1 MATVKSLSKCFQEVK
16 RLTGDL
22 LSDDQI
28 NVILDEA
35 KIKINENKFKG
46 ADTKSEKI
54 LSQEIIDKFEYE
66 QVLKK
71 RNIAESNMKALEFYE
86 TVIDAVD
93 TSNGKINPLEAV
105 RGYLV
110 GMQKFSKITRDSIGL
125 KQATLE
131 NVEITKLVNDIR
143 NINKD
148 AWDDFSSGRMDLEIM
163 REMIGEP
170 TGIKNAK
177 DIARVLKTSQNS
189 WRLRLNDLG
198 ANIGELDDWIT
209 RTTHDTDKMATASK
223 DSRLLADNRLAW
235 VEYIQTKLN
244 LKRIERRL
252 DGSDGLT
259 RIYYLKFK
267 NTISI

>member
-1 MATVKSLSKCFQEVK
+1 MVDIKTISKCFKEVK

-22 LSDDQI
+22 LPDEQI
-28 NVILDEA
+28 NQILDEA
-35 KIKINENKFKG
+35 KIKINENKFQG
-46 ADTKSEKI
+46 AETKSEKI
-54 LSQEIIDKFEYE
+54 LSEEIINKFEYE

-71 RNIAESNMKALEFYE
+71 RNLADNNMKALERYE
-86 TVIDAVD
+86 RIIDAVD

-131 NVEITKLVNDIR
+131 NVEITKLVNAIR
-143 NINKD
+143 NLGKD
-148 AWDDFSSGRMDLEIM
+148 AWNDFSEGRMDIEIM
-163 REMIGEP
+163 REMNGKP

-177 DIARVLKTSQNS
+177 NIAKVLKESQNS

-209 RTTHDTDKMATASK
+209 KTT
-223 DSRLLADNRLAW
+223 
-235 VEYIQTKLN
+235 
-244 LKRIERRL
+244 
-252 DGSDGLT
+252 GLPV
-259 RIYYLKFK
+259 
-267 NTISI
+267 TIDLFTENNYRS